1 MSSQTTNLSGCQSSY
16 HVDCCAFLTK
26 SRSGTRATVSS
37 VLQYLYRYFSNT
49 SRVDGWKNNVSHNLF
64 PSLLSTSAI
73 KISIIVILLII
84 FLMLLQLE
92 KESNCIENL
101 IFNFFQDSVV
111 NALIVYKIAT
121 KKNIKIRR
129 FQRIQ
134 RIISYKIIRII

>member
-49 SRVDGWKNNVSHNLF
+49 SRVDGWKNNVSHHLF

-84 FLMLLQLE
+84 
-92 KESNCIENL
+92 
-101 IFNFFQDSVV
+101 
-111 NALIVYKIAT
+111 
-121 KKNIKIRR
+121 
-129 FQRIQ
+129 
-134 RIISYKIIRII
+134 ISYTTAIRKGIKLYRKLDIQLFLGFSCKCFNSLQNCNKKKYKN